1 MMLTN
6 TTTPLIM
13 FKRLLRNTFQKLA
26 VSNEEEFS
34 YEARVETKLFNASHW
49 DKDDVNLNQ
58 DDNWI
63 SSVGQAMILFD

>member
-1 MMLTN
+1 
-6 TTTPLIM
+6 M

-34 YEARVETKLFNASHW
+34 YEARVETKLFSASHW